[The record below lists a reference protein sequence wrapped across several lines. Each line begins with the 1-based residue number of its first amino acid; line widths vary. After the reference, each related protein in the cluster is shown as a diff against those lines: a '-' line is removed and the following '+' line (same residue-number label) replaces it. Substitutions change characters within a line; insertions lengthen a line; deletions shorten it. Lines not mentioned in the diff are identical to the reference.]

1 MELTI
6 TQPIPDTVVIALAGR
21 LDATTVAGFDDESRV
36 WSARQRIL
44 LDFSNLAYLS
54 SAGLRSLL
62 VLERRQRA
70 GGGSFAVFGVPEA
83 IRQVLTVAGFDRMI
97 PLHET
102 VEEALR
108 ATAHDGT

>member
-1 MELTI
+1 MNLTL
-6 TQPIPDTVVIALAGR
+6 TQPSPDTVVVALAGR
-21 LDATTVAGFDDESRV
+21 LDATTVAVFDDTSRA

-70 GGGSFAVFGVPEA
+70 GGGGVAIFGVPEA
-83 IRQVLTVAGFDRMI
+83 IRQVLTVAGFDGMI
-97 PLHET
+97 PLRET
-102 VEEALR
+102 AEEALR
-108 ATAHDGT
+108 AAVHET